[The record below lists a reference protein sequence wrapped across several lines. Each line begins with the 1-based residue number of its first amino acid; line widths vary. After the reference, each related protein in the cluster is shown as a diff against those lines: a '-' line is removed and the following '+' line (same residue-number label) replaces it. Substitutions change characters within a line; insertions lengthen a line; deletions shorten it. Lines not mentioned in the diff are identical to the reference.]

1 MTWEWSPRRGC
12 MRDEQIRMRRRG
24 TPCGHAS
31 ERQEM
36 RESIAA
42 MMEVVESSCWNV
54 RKGVAPVESYAATM
68 HE

>member
-1 MTWEWSPRRGC
+1 
-12 MRDEQIRMRRRG
+12 MRDEQIRMRRWG

-42 MMEVVESSCWNV
+42 MMDVGESSGWNV
-54 RKGVAPVESYAATM
+54 RKGLVPVES
-68 HE
+68 